1 MLATNKR
8 NYFFNAIAVLLVLSF
23 CVIPLRVYAQAKKLP
38 LEYFFENPRMN
49 RVELSPDGRSLA
61 MLAAMKSGRVQ
72 LISMDL
78 ETKVPKIVA
87 GFNDA
92 DISEFHW
99 VNSKR
104 LVFTTSDN
112 TVATGDVR
120 YYPGLFAVNLDGSG
134 LRTLI
139 ERVWGA
145 KFTTG
150 TMIKKRTLPAES
162 FFHSVDLRPDSESVF
177 VAQPV
182 WDSIYDL
189 KALNLM
195 VVNTNTGKADALDRP
210 GDSRAWLID
219 HDGIPRVNIISDG
232 AKEKI
237 MYNHGPSGQW
247 EVIAESQKYRG
258 GKFRPLELG
267 PDGTLYVVARK
278 KGQDTSSLYRFNM
291 QTKDVEDQA
300 IVSVEGYDFNGNLIF
315 DRANKKLL
323 GVSFLNDAR
332 ATYWLDEGMQVL
344 QKKIDALLPA
354 TINQLSIAR
363 DGLTRYVAVRSYSD
377 VQPSVYMSYD
387 TQDSKLE
394 LIGHRHQKIDAKS
407 MAIQDMV
414 RYPARDGLIIPAYL
428 TLPKGEKNK
437 NLPMVVLVHG
447 GPFVRGA
454 SWEWDAEVQFLASRG
469 YAVLQ
474 PEFRGS
480 TGFGHKHFQAGWKQW
495 GLSMQDDL
503 ADSAKWAIAQGIA
516 DPKRICIAGASYG
529 GYASLMGV
537 ANNPE
542 LFQCAVNWVG
552 VTDIRLLYVSSWSND
567 YSAEWQNY
575 GMPLLIGDPVKDA
588 AQLKDTSPISLA
600 AKIQKPLLLA
610 YGGADRRVPIAHGEN
625 FYAEIRKHNPNVEW
639 IKYPEEGHGW
649 KLERTR
655 FDFWTRV
662 EKFLSDNIGQ

>member
-1 MLATNKR
+1 MMTINKSR
-8 NYFFNAIAVLLVLSF
+8 YFLNAFTMSMALTFCALPLSVF
-23 CVIPLRVYAQAKKLP
+23 AQQKKLP
-38 LEYFFENPRMN
+38 LDIFFENPRVDN
-49 RVELSPDGRSLA
+49 VELSPDGRSLA
-61 MLAAMKSGRVQ
+61 MLATMKSGRVQ
-72 LISMDL
+72 LVSMDF
-78 ETKVPKIVA
+78 ETKVAKIVA

-112 TVATGDVR
+112 AVATGELR
-120 YYPGLFAVNLDGSG
+120 YYPGLFAVNLDGSD

-139 ERVWGA
+139 ERVWGE
-145 KFTTG
+145 KFATG
-150 TMIKKRTLPAES
+150 TMIKKRSLPAES
-162 FFHSVDLRPDSESVF
+162 FFHSVDFRPDSESVF

-195 VVNTNTGKADALDRP
+195 IVNTNTGKAEVLNRP
-210 GDSRAWLID
+210 GDSRIWLID
-219 HDGIPRVNIISDG
+219 YDGIPRVNVISDG

-237 MYNHGPSGQW
+237 MYNQGQSGQW

-258 GKFRPLELG
+258 GKFRPMEIG
-267 PDGTLYVVARK
+267 PDGTLYVEARK
-278 KGQDTSSLYRFNM
+278 GKDTSSLYRFNM
-291 QTKDVEDQA
+291 ETKEVEDQA
-300 IVSVEGYDFNGNLIF
+300 IVSVDGYDFNGNLIF
-315 DRANKKLL
+315 DRSKKKLL

-332 ATYWLDEGMQVL
+332 STYWLDEGMQTL

-377 VQPSVYMSYD
+377 VQPSMYMTYD
-387 TQDSKLE
+387 MQKAKLE
-394 LIGHRHQKIDAKS
+394 LIGHRHQKIDAKA
-407 MAIQDMV
+407 MAVQDMV
-414 RYPARDGLIIPAYL
+414 RYAARDGLKIPAYL
-428 TLPKGEKNK
+428 TLPKGEKSK

-447 GPFVRGA
+447 GPNVRGA
-454 SWEWDAEVQFLASRG
+454 SWEWNAQVQFLASRG

-480 TGFGHKHFQAGWKQW
+480 TGFGYKHFRAGWKQW

-503 ADSAKWAIAQGIA
+503 ADAAKWAISQGIA

-529 GYASLMGV
+529 GYASLMGI

-552 VTDIRLLYVSSWSND
+552 VTDIRLLYESSWSND

-588 AQLKDTSPISLA
+588 AQLRDTSPISLA
-600 AKIQKPLLLA
+600 EKIKKPLLLA
-610 YGGADRRVPIAHGEN
+610 YGGVDRRVPIAHGEK
-625 FYAEIRKHNPNVEW
+625 FYAEVRKHNSNVEW

-655 FDFWTRV
+655 LDFWMRV
-662 EKFLSDNIGQ
+662 EKFLNDNIGQ